1 MVQNRKG
8 APAYRVLD
16 AEKLPSPFRGI
27 DVMSQI
33 AADGKSIYVMAST
46 DACTN
51 DYTTVAI
58 LQVPYRWYGNAR
70 GGAHRS
76 SARGVLG
83 GSGAAVAPQRR
94 SRDFQLLAFVPGRLM
109 TVMGEGSAPGE
120 ERSLSSPRQREDNG
134 AQ

>member
-1 MVQNRKG
+1 
-8 APAYRVLD
+8 VLD

-94 SRDFQLLAFVPGRLM
+94 SRDFQLLAFVTGRLLNV
-109 TVMGEGSAPGE
+109 TSDGGVTGG
-120 ERSLSSPRQREDNG
+120 ERSWSSLR
-134 AQ
+134 